1 MTSQLL
7 LPTAGYF
14 GMLFSAVLIL
24 SFFFFFFFDGPEYTG
39 GIRWKNIRYQKYIE
53 RMENSNFIKVRKKCS
68 VSFSLARV
76 FFFFLNSLRVIGYKL
91 DIISLFY
98 YE

>member
-1 MTSQLL
+1 MSQLL

-14 GMLFSAVLIL
+14 WNAVLCGL
-24 SFFFFFFFDGPEYTG
+24 DFVFFFDGPEYTG

-76 FFFFLNSLRVIGYKL
+76 FFFFLILCAL
-91 DIISLFY
+91 
-98 YE
+98 